1 MRRTDFLYT
10 VVILAVVAVV
20 AVFVG
25 YATETLPTDTPRQAA
40 TTPIGNVSN
49 KAEKGCNCCK
59 ERLAKFR
66 EFMEMRERR
75 KAAAQAKIE
84 AQDTTAE

>member
-1 MRRTDFLYT
+1 MKDTHFLGAA
-10 VVILAVVAVV
+10 VVLAVVAIV

-25 YATETLPTDTPRQAA
+25 YATETLPTDAPRQAA
-40 TTPIGNVSN
+40 TTSTGNVSN
-49 KAEKGCNCCK
+49 KTEKGCGCCK

-75 KAAAQAKIE
+75 KAATQAKME
-84 AQDTTAE
+84 VQDATVE